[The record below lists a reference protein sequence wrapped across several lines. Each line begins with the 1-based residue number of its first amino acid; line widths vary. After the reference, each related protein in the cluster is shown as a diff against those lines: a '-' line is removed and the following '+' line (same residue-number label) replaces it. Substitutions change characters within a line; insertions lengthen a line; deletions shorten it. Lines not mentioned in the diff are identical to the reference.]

1 MRFCR
6 ITYPFR
12 APQLALTG
20 TVQIFDRADESYGGQ
35 LYCIFKPAAAD
46 IPNLEKLENLLN
58 PDSEMYEQFAKQIGF
73 EGGFEHR
80 PTMTENYQLRL
91 KMNEN
96 DDGTWKF
103 ETSITDESDAQ
114 SKLFKGT
121 VINVVLSPGFYFND
135 SSKTYGLYYTLKSLN
150 LEPPPTKKLPPSKID
165 AKKVRRTEERV
176 AGFM

>member
-12 APQLALTG
+12 APQLSLTG
-20 TVQIFDRADESYGGQ
+20 TVQLFDRSDESYGGQ

-73 EGGFEHR
+73 EGGYEHR

-96 DDGTWKF
+96 SDGTWKF
-103 ETSITDESDAQ
+103 ETDIVDESDAQ
-114 SKLFKGT
+114 TKLFKGT
-121 VINVVLSPGFYFND
+121 TVNVVLSPGFYFND
-135 SSKTYGLYYTLKSLN
+135 SSKTFGLYYTLKSFN
-150 LEPPPTKKLPPSKID
+150 LSAPTKKLPPSKQD
-165 AKKVRRTEERV
+165 AKKAKRSEERV
-176 AGFM
+176 ASIV